1 MKRLVKNESVGYSS
15 EVIVFDGNKFKIEAD
30 NGNSYCHVNI
40 YIFTK
45 NGDLGLIAS
54 MGDIPNA
61 TYVDY
66 IWDDD
71 RRMLG
76 NTNNIIAAE
85 EYIKKVYS
93 I

>member
-1 MKRLVKNESVGYSS
+1 MKRLVKKESVRYSS
-15 EVIVFDGNKFKIEAD
+15 EVIVFDGNKFKIVAE
-30 NGNSYCHVNI
+30 NGNSYCRVYI

-45 NGDLGLIAS
+45 NGDLAIIANK
-54 MGDIPNA
+54 GDIPNA
-61 TYVDY
+61 THVDY
-66 IWDDD
+66 IWDND

-93 I
+93 V